1 MATEA
6 ASWQAI
12 RSEVLDRLRRRDWEP
27 GDFLPHDDEL
37 AREFGCAR
45 ATVSRALRDLA
56 ETGLLDRRRKAG
68 TRVAV
73 NPVRKATLEIPII
86 RQEIEQ
92 RGRRYGYALIT
103 REEAPAPLDVRSVLG
118 LGAGAV
124 LLHVKALHL
133 ADDAPWCIEDR
144 WINPQ
149 AVPDILNVDLSAIS
163 ANQWLVQNTPYSH
176 GTLILSAAL
185 ADAETAPA
193 LRCAVG
199 AAVFVI
205 ERATYLHDQP
215 ITFLR
220 QTHPGTHRMTTSV

>member
-1 MATEA
+1 MAGEA

-12 RSEVLDRLRRRDWEP
+12 RSDVLDRLRRRDWAP

-56 ETGLLDRRRKAG
+56 QAGLLDRRRKAG
-68 TRVAV
+68 TRVAI

-103 REEAPAPLDVRSVLG
+103 REEVPAPLDARSILG
-118 LGAGAV
+118 LGAGTV
-124 LLHVKALHL
+124 LLRVKALHL
-133 ADDAPWCIEDR
+133 ADDTPWCIEDR
-144 WINPQ
+144 WINPL
-149 AVPDILNVDLSAIS
+149 AVPDIMSVDLTVIS
-163 ANQWLVQNTPYSH
+163 ANQWMVQNTPYSH

-185 ADAETAPA
+185 ADADTAPI
-193 LRCAVG
+193 LRCPVG

-205 ERATYLHDQP
+205 ERTTYLHDQP

-220 QTHPGTHRMTTSV
+220 QTHPDTHRMTTSV